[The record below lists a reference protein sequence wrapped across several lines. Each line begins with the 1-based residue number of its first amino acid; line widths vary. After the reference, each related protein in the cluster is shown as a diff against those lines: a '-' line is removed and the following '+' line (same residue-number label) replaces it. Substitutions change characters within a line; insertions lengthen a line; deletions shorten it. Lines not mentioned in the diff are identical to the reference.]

1 MDIFSSLIFPINHTS
16 FLSPVGEA
24 SPQHRFGTKLLVFGF
39 LYNMRDHCDAV
50 QVLDVQDVVNS
61 TWFQD
66 AVDGYAAH
74 VEP

>member
-1 MDIFSSLIFPINHTS
+1 MYFPVYFPHKSHIFFVTCWRSLT
-16 FLSPVGEA
+16 A
-24 SPQHRFGTKLLVFGF
+24 TTRFGTKLLVFGF